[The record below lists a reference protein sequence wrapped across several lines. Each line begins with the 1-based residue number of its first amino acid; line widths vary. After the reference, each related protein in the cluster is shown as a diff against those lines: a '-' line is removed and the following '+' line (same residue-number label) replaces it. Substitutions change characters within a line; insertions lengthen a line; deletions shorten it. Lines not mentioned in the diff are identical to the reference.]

1 MKYTSVILFIIL
13 LSSCLPRVRPVK
25 NDYLD
30 PPFQATSTSSKDVV
44 WNKIVDFFSDKRL
57 PIKSIDKSSGLI
69 ISEKAVFSTTIEDKD
84 GKLVNKSAWVVVPAV
99 YNPNTKKLESYYTGK
114 VLGEWSIRIKESV
127 KGTVVSVNLVNLKR
141 QFTAYKMGLQ
151 EVDASF
157 AKSTGVFEKQIA
169 DLVK

>member
-1 MKYTSVILFIIL
+1 
-13 LSSCLPRVRPVK
+13 
-25 NDYLD
+25 
-30 PPFQATSTSSKDVV
+30 
-44 WNKIVDFFSDKRL
+44 
-57 PIKSIDKSSGLI
+57 
-69 ISEKAVFSTTIEDKD
+69 
-84 GKLVNKSAWVVVPAV
+84 
-99 YNPNTKKLESYYTGK
+99 

-127 KGTVVSVNLVNLKR
+127 KGTIVSVNLVNLKR